1 MASLLPSFFH
11 FVLFKCLIFVVGFL
25 ESVIRW
31 FTVVVGDWMAS
42 DVADI
47 RDLDELEV
55 YGSEAQTSV
64 QIASYVF
71 EVCSVCICIIPLC
84 DICLIQY
91 QKKGEKK
98 VYLCVE

>member
-1 MASLLPSFFH
+1 
-11 FVLFKCLIFVVGFL
+11 
-25 ESVIRW
+25 
-31 FTVVVGDWMAS
+31 VVVGDWMAS

-71 EVCSVCICIIPLC
+71 EVWSVCICIVHLC
-84 DICLIQY
+84 DICLI
-91 QKKGEKK
+91 KVPEERRKN
-98 VYLCVE
+98 VYLYVEQHFTIRTK

>member
-1 MASLLPSFFH
+1 
-11 FVLFKCLIFVVGFL
+11 
-25 ESVIRW
+25 
-31 FTVVVGDWMAS
+31 MAS

-71 EVCSVCICIIPLC
+71 EVWSVCVFPTFVWHVFN
-84 DICLIQY
+84 
-91 QKKGEKK
+91 KSRPEKRKEKCAPVSWKTFFYNDEVVGLTFQNGHHFFLVTVEYK
-98 VYLCVE
+98 VLFWTKLSTS

>member
-1 MASLLPSFFH
+1 
-11 FVLFKCLIFVVGFL
+11 
-25 ESVIRW
+25 
-31 FTVVVGDWMAS
+31 MAS

-71 EVCSVCICIIPLC
+71 EVWCVCMCIIPLC
-84 DICLIQY
+84 DVCLVTVREERR
-91 QKKGEKK
+91 KNC
-98 VYLCVE
+98 VPLC

>member
-1 MASLLPSFFH
+1 M
-11 FVLFKCLIFVVGFL
+11 
-25 ESVIRW
+25 
-31 FTVVVGDWMAS
+31 VVGDWMAS

-71 EVCSVCICIIPLC
+71 EVWSACLCILPLC
-84 DICLIQY
+84 AICLTEVPEERRG
-91 QKKGEKK
+91 KKMCT
-98 VYLCVE
+98 CV

>member
-1 MASLLPSFFH
+1 M
-11 FVLFKCLIFVVGFL
+11 G
-25 ESVIRW
+25 W
-31 FTVVVGDWMAS
+31 FTLVVGDWMAS

-71 EVCSVCICIIPLC
+71 EVWSVCMYPT
-84 DICLIQY
+84 
-91 QKKGEKK
+91 
-98 VYLCVE
+98 CVTYV

>member
-1 MASLLPSFFH
+1 M
-11 FVLFKCLIFVVGFL
+11 C
-25 ESVIRW
+25 W

-71 EVCSVCICIIPLC
+71 EVWSAWLCVLPLC
-84 DICLIQY
+84 DICLTKVPDKTR
-91 QKKGEKK
+91 KKC
-98 VYLCVE
+98 VPLC

>member
-1 MASLLPSFFH
+1 M
-11 FVLFKCLIFVVGFL
+11 
-25 ESVIRW
+25 ESVIRQ

-71 EVCSVCICIIPLC
+71 EVWSVWHMFN
-84 DICLIQY
+84 
-91 QKKGEKK
+91 KSTRRKEKK
-98 VYLCVE
+98 NVHLCVKNILP

>member
-1 MASLLPSFFH
+1 
-11 FVLFKCLIFVVGFL
+11 
-25 ESVIRW
+25 
-31 FTVVVGDWMAS
+31 VVVGDWMAS

-71 EVCSVCICIIPLC
+71 EVWSVCICIIPLC
-84 DICLIQY
+84 DICLM
-91 QKKGEKK
+91 KVTEEKK
-98 VYLCVE
+98 NVYLYVEQHFTIRTK

>member
-1 MASLLPSFFH
+1 
-11 FVLFKCLIFVVGFL
+11 
-25 ESVIRW
+25 
-31 FTVVVGDWMAS
+31 MAS

-71 EVCSVCICIIPLC
+71 EVCSIYMCHIHIMKCM
-84 DICLIQY
+84 
-91 QKKGEKK
+91 
-98 VYLCVE
+98 

>member
-1 MASLLPSFFH
+1 
-11 FVLFKCLIFVVGFL
+11 
-25 ESVIRW
+25 
-31 FTVVVGDWMAS
+31 VVVGDWMAS

-71 EVCSVCICIIPLC
+71 EVRSVCICIVPLC
-84 DICLIQY
+84 DICLT
-91 QKKGEKK
+91 KVPEERWEKK
-98 VYLCVE
+98 KKNMYLYVE